1 MDKSQGAHILTFS
14 VQKMI
19 YNYLIVNLIL
29 LSYMLF
35 RPHFLA
41 SIIKQK
47 RIFVP
52 VATFLTVILLIF
64 WNHTYQEYLNIQK
77 SVPENQDYDNLE
89 YAVWQNRYA
98 KLQRDGYL
106 SICALLSQSLV
117 IGLSYWVGNYDSLV
131 QTKLRE
137 EKAKK

>member
-64 WNHTYQEYLNIQK
+64 WNHTYQEYLNI
-77 SVPENQDYDNLE
+77 
-89 YAVWQNRYA
+89 
-98 KLQRDGYL
+98 
-106 SICALLSQSLV
+106 
-117 IGLSYWVGNYDSLV
+117 
-131 QTKLRE
+131 
-137 EKAKK
+137 